1 VHDSIVANNYIHDLD
16 GPTVSQGDGIEIKAG
31 SYANVVRD
39 NVIHDTAYPG
49 ITLYHTNGNGAPNV
63 IERNLVWNSG
73 DNGIQVTADAIVR
86 NNIVLSAAAAGIGVH
101 ASQGGAVA
109 NLVIVNNTVL
119 KAAGDAL
126 HLSDVAGD
134 VLVANNAFYAA
145 NGNAIFA
152 NGATDRITLVAN
164 VGTGSLSGVSGGF
177 DASGDIATDFGD
189 ASYSGAPPQDL
200 VPHAGRLVG
209 TADAATLAIDDFNDV
224 TRWPALDVGAYRN
237 DPAGNQGWPLQAGFK
252 EFGAVIF
259 ANGFDAA
266 D

>member
-1 VHDSIVANNYIHDLD
+1 
-16 GPTVSQGDGIEIKAG
+16 
-31 SYANVVRD
+31 
-39 NVIHDTAYPG
+39 
-49 ITLYHTNGNGAPNV
+49 
-63 IERNLVWNSG
+63 
-73 DNGIQVTADAIVR
+73 
-86 NNIVLSAAAAGIGVH
+86 VH
-101 ASQGGAVA
+101 ASQGGEVA
-109 NLVIVNNTVL
+109 NLVIVDNTVL
-119 KAAGDAL
+119 KATGDAL

-145 NGNAIFA
+145 SGNAIFA
-152 NGATDRITLVAN
+152 NGATDRVALIAN

-200 VPHAGRLVG
+200 VPRAGRLVG
-209 TADAATLAIDDFNDV
+209 TADAATLAIDDFNGV
-224 TRWPALDVGAYRN
+224 TRLPALDVGAYRN